1 MDFILDYL
9 LLSRS
14 MSILRASKEWIG
26 NVYQ

>member
-9 LLSRS
+9 LLFQL